1 MADVQE
7 IIVKYVNE
15 VDEAVAQLNKYAKE
29 QDTVIDNEKEQAQ
42 AAKKADVTLKQASE
56 QRLANLKKEEAE
68 LKRLTAARK
77 KAFTVEDISRY
88 NNQISE
94 TQSRIAT
101 LRGET
106 SAFGKTASNIF
117 AGIGAGIVAAFSV
130 QAIQAFASQSIDAFL
145 EAEANAQRLRFAITT
160 IGGESEAAF
169 NRLIRQS
176 EELEKITVFSD
187 DSIQQA
193 QASLSAF
200 GLTAD
205 QIEQLIPKLADFAT
219 ITGQDIPSAA
229 AQIGGALEGNGR
241 EFKKYGIEVDAA
253 STRTENLNA
262 VMAGLVQFTGSA
274 ENATKT
280 LTGQLKQQE
289 NAVDDLQKTIGERLA
304 PVWVRLKQLSFEV
317 LDNITKSFNIADQE
331 AAKTTLNGREL
342 LKNLAAQDIA
352 RRQNIQGI
360 SQEAAEQQILLEIG
374 QELNANRKLEI
385 ENSIKEDKQRLNEL
399 ANAKKI
405 LVTRAGV
412 VNEIIRERAE
422 AEKSAKKLKE
432 KEEAERLAN
441 QKAKQ
446 NQDTRIAGSAKEV
459 EQIEKQ
465 TAAYKDLLNLET
477 LSDSDKQIL
486 DLSISTGDIETFRKK
501 VAEIVAKNPVEIPVE
516 LTVPEGR
523 QNTGMVDL
531 SNARNAADETK
542 FIQLR
547 MLKDWLET
555 NDEMLKASLQLFT
568 ELTNLYDTF
577 ANKRI
582 DQITQEKDAEIQAI
596 DAKIEAN
603 KIALENR
610 DISVKTEKELNDKL
624 EADKVAAQKKADK
637 EIRKIRRA
645 QAILD
650 KAAALFQIALNT
662 AIALSSPANLAPIP
676 GALTPFILALAGLQS
691 ATVIASAI
699 PAFEK
704 GTKGK
709 KGSGLAIVGEKG
721 AELTYLPNGSKVLP
735 ANKTRS
741 NARVID
747 AMFDGKLDSYI
758 QKHYVMPALLGQKK
772 AYEAYKQ
779 AEVIKAQNEQTI
791 INNIGTRQKFP
802 DGFVI
807 NNTDQLARAIAN
819 EIRTDPYRR

>member
-15 VDEAVAQLNKYAKE
+15 VDEAVAELNKYAKA
-29 QDTVIDNEKEQAQ
+29 QDQVIDGEKEQAQ
-42 AAKKADVTLKQASE
+42 SAKKADVTLKQASE

-68 LKRLTAARK
+68 LKRLVIARK

-88 NNQISE
+88 NKQIAE
-94 TQSRIAT
+94 TQNRISV
-101 LRGET
+101 LKNET
-106 SAFGKTASNIF
+106 SSFGKTATNIF
-117 AGIGAGIVAAFSV
+117 AGIGAGIAAGFTV
-130 QAIQAFASQSIDAFL
+130 QAIQQFASQSIDAFL
-145 EAEANAQRLRFAITT
+145 EAEANAERLRFAITT
-160 IGGESEAAF
+160 IGGESEVQF
-169 NRLIRQS
+169 ERLIKQS
-176 EELEKITVFSD
+176 AELQNITVFSD

-193 QASLSAF
+193 QAALSAF

-205 QIEQLIPKLADFAT
+205 QIEALIPKLADFAT

-262 VMAGLVQFTGSA
+262 VMAGLVQFSGSA

-289 NAVDDLQKTIGERLA
+289 NAVDDLQEAIGERLA
-304 PVWVRLKQLSFEV
+304 PVWVRLKQLTFEV

-342 LKNLAAQDIA
+342 LKNLAAEDIA
-352 RRQNIQGI
+352 RRQKIQGI
-360 SQEAAEQQILLEIG
+360 TQEAAEQQILVEIG
-374 QELNANRKLEI
+374 KDLQENRRLEI
-385 ENSIKEDKQRLNEL
+385 ENSIKENRIRLNEL
-399 ANAKKI
+399 ALAKEQ
-405 LVTRAGV
+405 LQTRAGV
-412 VNEIIRERAE
+412 INELIRERAE

-446 NQDTRIAGSAKEV
+446 NSDTRIAGSAKEV
-459 EQIEKQ
+459 EQIERL
-465 TAAYKDLLNLET
+465 TAAYKDLLNLES

-486 DLSISTGDIETFRKK
+486 ELSFNTGDIESFKKK
-501 VAEIVAKNPVEIPVE
+501 VAEVVANNPIEIPVE
-516 LTVPEGR
+516 LTIPEGR
-523 QNTGMVDL
+523 ENTEMVNL
-531 SNARNAADETK
+531 ADQTEG
-542 FIQLR
+542 IQLQ
-547 MLKDWLET
+547 MLQDWLKT
-555 NDEMLKASLQLFT
+555 NDEMLKSSLQLFT
-568 ELTNLYDTF
+568 ELTDLYDTF
-577 ANKRI
+577 ANNRI
-582 DQITQEKDAEIQAI
+582 DQITKEKDAEIQAI

-603 KIALENR
+603 KTALENR

-637 EIRKIRRA
+637 EIRKIKRA

-650 KAAALFQIALNT
+650 KSAALFQIALNT
-662 AIALSSPANLAPIP
+662 AIALSNPANLAPIP
-676 GALTPFILALAGLQS
+676 GALTPFILALAGVQS
-691 ATVIASAI
+691 AAVIASAI

-709 KGSGLAIVGEKG
+709 KGSGFALVGEKG
-721 AELTYLPNGSKVLP
+721 AELTYLDDKTKVVP
-735 ANKTRS
+735 AHKTRS
-741 NARVID
+741 NARIVD
-747 AMFDGKLDSYI
+747 AMIDGRLDSYI
-758 QKHYVMPALLGQKK
+758 NKNYVMPALLGQKK
-772 AYEAYKQ
+772 AFEAYKQ

-791 INNIGTRQKFP
+791 ITNYGTRQKFP
-802 DGFVI
+802 DGFMI